1 MMVLILI
8 DSKEFVTCSNNTVRM
23 MKICK
28 DSIDNDVE
36 ISLIITDIESIE
48 NQEYI
53 SHMLNAVKYLS
64 TSSKSIDVLIKEN
77 LKDRKEGDSLV
88 VLSIDDKKMD
98 VNPNNN
104 SHYIFMDGYITNRV
118 YDLVREYIVSNSKTN
133 KE

>member
-1 MMVLILI
+1 MVLILI
-8 DSKEFVTCSNNTVRM
+8 DSKEFVTCPNNTVRLM
-23 MKICK
+23 TICK

-118 YDLVREYIVSNSKTN
+118 YGLVREYIVNNLKTN

>member
-1 MMVLILI
+1 MVLILI

>member
-1 MMVLILI
+1 MVLILI
-8 DSKEFVTCSNNTVRM
+8 DSKEFVTCSNNTVRL

-118 YDLVREYIVSNSKTN
+118 YDLVREYIVNNLKTN

>member
-1 MMVLILI
+1 MVLILI

-118 YDLVREYIVSNSKTN
+118 YDLVREHIVNNLKTN